1 MQKKPEEFQRVGLL
15 AELLEELLLELLEEL
30 LVEQED
36 PQDWWEV
43 PLEEQ
48 EVGPSCNFIFVC

>member
-1 MQKKPEEFQRVGLL
+1 MGLL
-15 AELLEELLLELLEEL
+15 QELLSELLEEL
-30 LVEQED
+30 LVGLLEELLVELLVEQGG